1 MILGQTEWFFGSADN
16 NNGIPSFSL
25 GITLEDN
32 IYYRND
38 DQHKVFDN
46 HNIIKE
52 KIYNVDVEK
61 NNIQINDVKYNS
73 EMNLLSSKQNY
84 SSYIFA
90 RHQLYPFNSYS
101 CFIGKIFS
109 CNIYE
114 DNICIRNFIPCY
126 CTTTVIDVNNKQCES
141 GTIGMYD
148 LVEGKFYT
156 NQGTGEFLKGKDI

>member
-1 MILGQTEWFFGSADN
+1 MGV
-16 NNGIPSFSL
+16 
-25 GITLEDN
+25 TLKDE
-32 IYYRND
+32 IFYRND
-38 DQHKVFDN
+38 DSQSAFDKQ
-46 HNIIKE
+46 NIIKE
-52 KIYNVDVEK
+52 KIYNLDVER
-61 NNIQINDVKYNS
+61 NNIQINEAKYTS

-90 RHQLYPFNSYS
+90 RHQPQYNAYS

-126 CTTTVIDVNNKQCES
+126 CTTTVTDVSNKQCES